1 MGNEIHAGH
10 FGEQHTDVLLNTKGE
25 CQDVVGAFRAAGD
38 VQKEYPMHPICA
50 VAGAARPSGT
60 PAGQAERC

>member
-1 MGNEIHAGH
+1 
-10 FGEQHTDVLLNTKGE
+10 
-25 CQDVVGAFRAAGD
+25 